1 TDSPFLMHEEK
12 SSLNNDAIAM
22 KQARHIGHRETS
34 LDKSWKVGDTHDYLY
49 LRPKSKIAFSL

>member
-1 TDSPFLMHEEK
+1 MHEEK